1 MAKKLSSIKNI
12 IPTNVSQFHSTTTE
26 VGVQEY
32 NNSRRLTDQERK
44 LAVQNLMAQDPMEV
58 DKRLRLQV
66 QSSLSYQVDFNE
78 RFDNHQGKV
87 IISNI
92 DITCEDRN
100 KLDDAMKSVMKCLI
114 PLSDKELLERL
125 TIMMAVQNKQN
136 MNEDDLTLKI
146 KSLVQLINYQ
156 DQIPADIIINAI
168 DYLTRNS
175 KWYPSYPEIYERCSH
190 LMDSRKKLRDEL
202 HKRINSLAFN
212 N

>member
-1 MAKKLSSIKNI
+1 MQKLSSIKNI
-12 IPTNVSQFHSTTTE
+12 IPTNVSQFRSTTTE

-32 NNSRRLTDQERK
+32 NNSRRLTDQERN
-44 LAVQNLMAQDPMEV
+44 LAVQNLMAQNPMEV

>member
-1 MAKKLSSIKNI
+1 
-12 IPTNVSQFHSTTTE
+12 
-26 VGVQEY
+26 
-32 NNSRRLTDQERK
+32 
-44 LAVQNLMAQDPMEV
+44 MEV

>member
-1 MAKKLSSIKNI
+1 
-12 IPTNVSQFHSTTTE
+12 
-26 VGVQEY
+26 
-32 NNSRRLTDQERK
+32 
-44 LAVQNLMAQDPMEV
+44 MAQDPMEV

-87 IISNI
+87 IINSI

-100 KLDDAMKSVMKCLI
+100 KLNDAMKSVMKCLI
-114 PLSDKELLERL
+114 PLSDSELLERL

>member
-12 IPTNVSQFHSTTTE
+12 IPTNVSQFRSTTTE

-32 NNSRRLTDQERK
+32 NNSRRLTDQERN
-44 LAVQNLMAQDPMEV
+44 LAVQNLMAQTPMEI